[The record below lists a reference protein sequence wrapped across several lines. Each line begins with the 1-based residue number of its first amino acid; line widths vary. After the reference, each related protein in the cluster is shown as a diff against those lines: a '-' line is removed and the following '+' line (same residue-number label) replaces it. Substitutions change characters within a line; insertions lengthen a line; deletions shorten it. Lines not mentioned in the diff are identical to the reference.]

1 MTRLLVPGPDD
12 RTIEVL
18 VEGAL
23 DGPVVL
29 FHGGTPSAAAEFPM
43 LDDAARANGLRVV
56 TYSRPGFGRS
66 SRRPAPVSHV
76 DDVADTLAV
85 LDHLGIDDFLTLG
98 WSSGGPRA
106 LACAAVVP
114 QRCRAVATIS
124 SIAPYDAEG
133 LDWFDGMAEENH
145 EEFQAARS
153 SPEEHEHYIV
163 ENVLPMLEATPDEL
177 EEAFTGLVTPVDA
190 AVLTADFA
198 NWLSRSFSHAGT
210 QGAVGIQHDGVAAL
224 SPWGFDLADVSA
236 PVAIWHGREDVFVP
250 FAHGVWLAEHV
261 PGVEAHLLEDEGHLT
276 LMYRLDELL
285 ADLKRLGGYETV

>member
-29 FHGGTPSAAAEFPM
+29 FHGGTPAAAAEFPM

-56 TYSRPGFGRS
+56 TYSRPGYGRS
-66 SRRPAPVSHV
+66 SPRPAPVRHA
-76 DDVADTLAV
+76 DDVADALAV
-85 LDHLGIDDFLTLG
+85 LDHLGVDEFLTLG

-106 LACAAVVP
+106 LACAAVIP
-114 QRCRAVATIS
+114 QRCRAVTTMS

-145 EEFQAARS
+145 EEFHAAQL

-163 ENVLPMLEATPDEL
+163 ENVLPMLAATADEL
-177 EEAFTGLVTPVDA
+177 EEAFAGLVTPVDA
-190 AVLTADFA
+190 RVLSADFA

-210 QGAVGIQHDGVAAL
+210 QGAIGIQHDGVAAMV
-224 SPWGFDLADVSA
+224 PWGFDLADILV
-236 PVAIWHGREDVFVP
+236 PVAIWHGRQDVFVP
-250 FAHGVWLAEHV
+250 YAHGAWLAEHL
-261 PGVEAHLLEDEGHLT
+261 PAAEAHLLEDEGHLT

-285 ADLKRLGGYETV
+285 ADLKRLGGYTA